1 VEISVPSS
9 GVLNAGTATLDGDGS
24 GRGTF
29 TFTDTVGNTGTYTF
43 VFYLSSASQGVIQ
56 DVSTVMVNGAPVP
69 VDVADGTLLAQTG
82 APFASSALATAYAFN
97 WSGVSTAEEDFVGA
111 FKTAGTNPN
120 GLVDYN
126 EFGAGKQFLNTPFNG
141 VITIGGDGTGSTGQ
155 HSSFAAALTGS
166 PAVTINYF
174 AYIANPS
181 TILVMGTGS
190 NRVIVGVLNAQTQ

>member
-1 VEISVPSS
+1 
-9 GVLNAGTATLDGDGS
+9 
-24 GRGTF
+24 
-29 TFTDTVGNTGTYTF
+29 
-43 VFYLSSASQGVIQ
+43 
-56 DVSTVMVNGAPVP
+56 MVNGAPAP

-82 APFASSALATAYAFN
+82 APFSSSGLATAYAFN

-111 FKTAGTNPN
+111 FKTAAASPN

-141 VITIGGDGTGSTGQ
+141 VLTIGGDGTGSTGQ
-155 HSSFAAALTGS
+155 HSSFAAGLTGS